1 MKNAKYT
8 KLGILIVLSFAILI
22 WGLSFL
28 KGNDIFKKNDY
39 YHVYYN
45 RVDGLVKSNEVTL
58 NGFQIGQVTDVK
70 FASDNT
76 GRLLVTFAVNAGYKI
91 PVKSTARII
100 SSDIMGTRSIEILYS
115 GEHEMYQSNDTIPGT
130 IEAGLKDQVSMQ
142 VLPLKNK
149 AEELLSTVDSA
160 ITVLTVIFN
169 EDARENLATSFAK
182 INQTVENIEATT
194 SDLQE
199 IMESEKGNVK
209 NIVANIEDITTTFK
223 NNAAQFE
230 ATIQN
235 LNSFSDTLSNVSVTP
250 LLNSLA
256 NASADIENVL
266 EKLNSNNNSA
276 GLLLNDDELYQSINL
291 LSENL
296 GFLIS
301 DIQQNPKRYLQ
312 VSAFDFGKEVYI
324 NTKDDAS
331 AKDIV
336 FKIHLLSTKTQLST
350 DDEIFKSVDKVEE
363 FSTGNVYNYLTGAS
377 SKYSEMEEMHQ
388 NLRLQYPES
397 SIVAFKNGRL
407 IKLKKALKQI
417 R

>member
-8 KLGILIVLSFAILI
+8 KLGILIVFSLAALI

-28 KGNDIFKKNDY
+28 KGNDIFKQNDY

-45 RVDGLVKSNEVTL
+45 RVDGLVKSNDVTL
-58 NGFQIGQVTDVK
+58 NGFKIGQVTDLK
-70 FASDNT
+70 FAPDNS
-76 GRLLVTFAVNAGYKI
+76 GRLIVSFAVNSSFKI
-91 PVKSTARII
+91 PVNSTARII
-100 SSDIMGTRSIEILYS
+100 SSDIMGTRSIEIVYS
-115 GEHEMYQSNDTIPGT
+115 GENEMYKSNDTIPGS

-160 ITVLTVIFN
+160 ITVLTIIFN
-169 EDARENLATSFAK
+169 EDARENLTTSFAK

-194 SDLQE
+194 ADLQE
-199 IMESEKGNVK
+199 IMASEKGNVK
-209 NIVANIEDITTTFK
+209 NIVSNIEELTTTFK
-223 NNAAQFE
+223 NNAAEFE

-235 LNSFSDTLSNVSVTP
+235 LNQFSDTLANVSVTP
-250 LLNSLA
+250 VLNNLA
-256 NASADIENVL
+256 NASAEIENIL
-266 EKLNSNNNSA
+266 EKLNSDDNSA
-276 GLLLNDDELYQSINL
+276 GLLLNDDELYQSINTL
-291 LSENL
+291 TENM
-296 GFLIS
+296 GFLIG

-336 FKIHLLSTKTQLST
+336 FKVHLLSTKTQLGT
-350 DDEIFKSVDKVEE
+350 NAKFFEEIDDVEE
-363 FSTGNVYNYLTGAS
+363 YTTGNVYNYLTGAT
-377 SKYSEMEEMHQ
+377 SKYSEIEEIYQ
-388 NLRLQYPES
+388 KLRLQFPES

-417 R
+417 Q

>member
-8 KLGILIVLSFAILI
+8 KLGILIVFSLAALI

-28 KGNDIFKKNDY
+28 KGNDIFKQNDY

-45 RVDGLVKSNEVTL
+45 RVDGLVKSNDVTL
-58 NGFQIGQVTDVK
+58 NGFKIGQVTDLK
-70 FASDNT
+70 FAPDNS
-76 GRLLVTFAVNAGYKI
+76 GRLIVSFAVNSSFKI
-91 PVKSTARII
+91 PVNSTARII
-100 SSDIMGTRSIEILYS
+100 SSDIMGTRSIEIVYS
-115 GEHEMYQSNDTIPGT
+115 GENEMYKSNDTIPGS

-160 ITVLTVIFN
+160 ITVLTIIFN
-169 EDARENLATSFAK
+169 EDARENLTTSFAK

-194 SDLQE
+194 ADLQE
-199 IMESEKGNVK
+199 IMASEKGNVK
-209 NIVANIEDITTTFK
+209 NIVSNIEELTATFK
-223 NNAAQFE
+223 NNAAEFE

-235 LNSFSDTLSNVSVTP
+235 LNRFSDTLANVSVTP
-250 LLNSLA
+250 VLNNLA
-256 NASADIENVL
+256 NASAEIENIL
-266 EKLNSNNNSA
+266 EKLNSDDNSA
-276 GLLLNDDELYQSINL
+276 GLLLNDDELYQSINT
-291 LSENL
+291 LSENM
-296 GFLIS
+296 GFLIG

-336 FKIHLLSTKTQLST
+336 FKVHLLSTKTQLGT
-350 DDEIFKSVDKVEE
+350 NAKIFEEIDDVEE
-363 FSTGNVYNYLTGAS
+363 YTTGNVYNYLTGAT
-377 SKYSEMEEMHQ
+377 SKYSEIEEIYQ
-388 NLRLQYPES
+388 KLRLQFPES

-417 R
+417 Q